1 MSNNNKAFKI
11 FVIISVTLIGAGFG
25 VWAGSLYGS
34 AKSSP
39 FGIAAI
45 FGVAAISGAIGGYLV
60 AKLYLRSLAKM
71 LAKGFHKFRIWLLAT
86 LIAAL
91 CGVLCTTFIHGMLL
105 GTIIIITEETLTT
118 IFQDGEMEGLMLLI
132 IGIVELIGAGV
143 GLIVGGICSLIYVL
157 SVKVKSN
164 ETA

>member
-1 MSNNNKAFKI
+1 MSNKNKAFDI
-11 FVIISVTLIGAGFG
+11 FVIISVTLVGAGFG
-25 VWAGSLYGS
+25 VWAGSLYGN

-39 FGIAAI
+39 FGTAAI
-45 FGVAAISGAIGGYLV
+45 FGVAVISGAIGGYFA

-71 LAKGFHKFRIWLLAT
+71 LAKGYHKFAIWLLAT

-91 CGVLCTTFIHGMLL
+91 CGVLCTTFIHGILL
-105 GTIIIITEETLTT
+105 VAVIIMTEETLTT
-118 IFQDGEMEGLMLLI
+118 IFQPGEMDGLKLLI
-132 IGIVELIGAGV
+132 IGIVELIGAGA
-143 GLIVGGICSLIYVL
+143 GLIVGAICSLIYVL